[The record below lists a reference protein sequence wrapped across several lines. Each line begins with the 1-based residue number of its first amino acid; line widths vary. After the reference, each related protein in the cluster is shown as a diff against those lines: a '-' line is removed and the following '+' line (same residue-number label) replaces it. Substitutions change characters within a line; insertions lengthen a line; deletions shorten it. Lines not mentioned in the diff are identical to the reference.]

1 MLQSLNLHQT
11 GERADWEK
19 IPQQKHNPWQ
29 KLAAATHGIITPANV
44 ISLVGTILT
53 IIGLFGITTDLNFAN
68 VALIIIGRLA
78 DIADG
83 FVAHRTG
90 TKSPLGE
97 IIDAT
102 VDKILAFA
110 AVIALALGELA
121 PLIVIIIVL
130 AYSAVNSAV
139 SATAKFQNIAL
150 HPSREGKLAGAA
162 CWGVISSYPLY
173 NLVKDENSA
182 LGFILLLIAFTFT
195 LAFVWYGWRSMSEY
209 YRLVRSKKRDT
220 KP

>member
-1 MLQSLNLHQT
+1 MLQSLNLHRT

-19 IPQQKHNPWQ
+19 VAPEKRNPWQ
-29 KLAAATHGIITPANV
+29 KLAAITHGIITPANL
-44 ISLVGTILT
+44 ISLVGAILT
-53 IIGLFGITTDLNFAN
+53 IIGLLGITTDLNLTN
-68 VALIIIGRLA
+68 IALIIIGRLA

-83 FVAHRTG
+83 FAAHQTG

-121 PLIVIIIVL
+121 PVLIIAAILI
-130 AYSAVNSAV
+130 YSVTNSAI
-139 SATAKFQNIAL
+139 SATAKFRNIPL

-162 CWGVISSYPLY
+162 CWGVVGFYPLY
-173 NLVKDENSA
+173 NLIKAENKT
-182 LGFILLLIAFTFT
+182 LGLVIFIIAIIFS
-195 LAFVWYGWRSMSEY
+195 LAFIWYGWRSMSEY
-209 YRLVRSKKRDT
+209 YQLVRSKMRSPKQ
-220 KP
+220 